1 MRRSLIL
8 SAVLVVSTAVLGACD
23 PKANTN
29 VTPNKPVTTQ
39 SPVTTVS
46 PSPTTSPEVKG
57 NGKTDGKDVKSLGND
72 AKEAKDGDKAKEPK
86 PPVNATPHT
95 K

>member
-8 SAVLVVSTAVLGACD
+8 STVLAVSTAMVGACTEA
-23 PKANTN
+23 KAPETKPA
-29 VTPNKPVTTQ
+29 TPAPVATTT
-39 SPVTTVS
+39 PVTTVS
-46 PSPTTSPEVKG
+46 PDGKNINV